1 MKATL
6 KLDNL
11 EATRGGTK
19 WVNLNLKIEFKK
31 GYSEYLNVKIRAGG
45 INIRIMSDHLVSEM
59 KHIINFLDTDT
70 PEIQKFAKD
79 LLKADD
85 KLNETITL

>member
-11 EATRGGTK
+11 ESTRGASN
-19 WVNLNLKIEFKK
+19 WANLILTLECKTA
-31 GYSEYLNVKIRAGG
+31 YSDTLTVKLRAGG
-45 INIRIMSDHLVSEM
+45 LNIIRIMSDHLVHEM
-59 KHIINFLDTDT
+59 KHIIEFLDGDKKITD
-70 PEIQKFAKD
+70 FANE
-79 LLKADD
+79 LLKADK